1 MVGSSDR
8 PQTSEMSVAE
18 LENAFGFRS
27 LLAVLALVFLAIGVV
42 LLLFECAALSS
53 AGKYTPV
60 KTSEED
66 DNEDQNENKR
76 PSEETVQEAARP

>member
-1 MVGSSDR
+1 MASSDV
-8 PQTSEMSVAE
+8 PQTSEMTVAE

-27 LLAVLALVFLAIGVV
+27 LLAAMALVFLTIGVV
-42 LLLFECAALSS
+42 LLGMECAALNA

-66 DNEDQNENKR
+66 NTDNDNHDIRSNEKR
-76 PSEETVQEAARP
+76 VQDAARP